1 MIIQQHK
8 DIDATEAKVR
18 YGLSLKKMAVLCI
31 AGAVVLILTFS
42 VHVPVVVSSIIGGL
56 IMFLGIYKK
65 QNMSAPV
72 LIIRLFKAAVMKPTY
87 CREEIAT
94 CQTMTK
100 KQQEKAA
107 VAWNRELH
115 RQKKKHPQMS
125 MVKTVRCSRNKKSRK

>member
-8 DIDATEAKVR
+8 DIDATEAKVM
-18 YGLSLKKMAVLCI
+18 YGLSLKKMAILCI

-42 VHVPVVVSSIIGGL
+42 AHVPVFVSSIIGGL

-65 QNMSAPV
+65 QNMPAPV

-94 CQTMTK
+94 CHTVSR

-115 RQKKKHPQMS
+115 RQKRKHPEMS
-125 MVKTVRCSRNKKSRK
+125 IVRTVRCTRNKKSRK